1 VTSVVLLQREMSQL
15 LTAMRF
21 AAEKHADQRRKNI
34 AASPYINHPIEVAE
48 HLYCVGNVADESILI
63 AALLHD
69 TIEDTNT
76 SEQEIR
82 EVFGDNVLCLVLE
95 CTDDKT
101 LEKAERK
108 RLQIVN
114 APNKS
119 PGAKQI
125 KIADKTCNLR
135 SIMEDPPE
143 GWPISRQV
151 DYFNWASQVVAGLKG
166 INPRL
171 DEEVAKVLDAGISLL
186 TEAEQ

>member
-1 VTSVVLLQREMSQL
+1 MYR
-15 LTAMRF
+15 
-21 AAEKHADQRRKNI
+21 
-34 AASPYINHPIEVAE
+34 
-48 HLYCVGNVADESILI
+48 VGNVSDETILI

-69 TIEDTNT
+69 TLEDTDT

-82 EVFGDNVLCLVLE
+82 EAFGDTVLSFVLE

-108 RLQIVN
+108 RLQILN
-114 APNKS
+114 APEKS

-135 SIMEDPPE
+135 SILEDPPE

-151 DYFNWASQVVAGLKG
+151 DYFHWASQVVAGLKG
-166 INPRL
+166 VNSQL
-171 DEEVAKVLDAGISLL
+171 DKEVDKVLEAGLSLS
-186 TEAEQ
+186 TEAEHGQ